1 MCSHSVTEQ
10 LLWGHLLKKKKKRRT
25 VSMGGLETNVSL
37 TVAYSRPS
45 VQQQEKSEEEP
56 SGWTQQWDKWCWNE
70 RRWKRMSCNLMK
82 ASLRTPHL
90 QATST
95 NQGLGLDQCLQHSLS
110 VMHTDTEQTL
120 PSMPVM
126 DMGHIS
132 VDHCTGDQCF
142 FPTVGT
148 YTKKLVCKKVSGH
161 KTVVSC
167 PSVSGKTDRCLR
179 VSGLLT

>member
-1 MCSHSVTEQ
+1 
-10 LLWGHLLKKKKKRRT
+10 
-25 VSMGGLETNVSL
+25 
-37 TVAYSRPS
+37 
-45 VQQQEKSEEEP
+45 
-56 SGWTQQWDKWCWNE
+56 
-70 RRWKRMSCNLMK
+70 MK

-161 KTVVSC
+161 KTIVSC
-167 PSVSGKTDRCLR
+167 PSVSGKTNRCLR